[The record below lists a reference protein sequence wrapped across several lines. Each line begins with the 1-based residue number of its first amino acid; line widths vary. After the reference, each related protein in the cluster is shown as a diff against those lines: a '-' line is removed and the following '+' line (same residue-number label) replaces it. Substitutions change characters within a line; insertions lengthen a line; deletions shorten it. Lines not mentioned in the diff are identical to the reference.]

1 MGDVPWSQGMG
12 LGHPIMKPWE
22 AWGWA
27 SENMGISSYFELE
40 NHRKTIGKP
49 EENDGLM
56 GFDGIYP
63 PVNQDNYGKP
73 QFLLVKLTINGHFQ

>member
-1 MGDVPWSQGMG
+1 
-12 LGHPIMKPWE
+12 
-22 AWGWA
+22 
-27 SENMGISSYFELE
+27 MGISSYFELE